1 MKKPSPLGRVAEH
14 KRGQERYGNISP
26 KLYRQSE
33 IVLYLFRHGFAV
45 PPSPEGK
52 AFIERSDFLKRKKKL
67 QESAGALA
75 AVCQL
80 RSGDTHPFGAVRGFV
95 PLGGG
100 EERVYREMREAIPVL
115 DAAVGKMVRLCGGF
129 SVQCKNPEA
138 QKKLNAFLQM
148 MPCGRGQMGIESFL
162 SGYLDSLLTYGRA
175 VGELVVAGGKLRAVC
190 WGDVTALEVQEGENP
205 LDVVL
210 WGVDEHGM
218 MRPLPYQQLLLFTTW
233 HPEPG
238 HPYGVSMFRGMPF
251 LADIL
256 LKIYN
261 TFGSNWERAGNVR
274 YSVICKGAEELDPGA
289 AQERGRAVASEWARA
304 MEDCKN
310 GTVRDFV
317 AVGDVEIKVI
327 GGEAPILDSQVPVRQ
342 ILEQLVAKTGLPP
355 FLLGLSWS
363 TTERMSA
370 QQADL
375 LTSELWALRRAVEP
389 AMRKICRMYL
399 ALEGLDDRV
408 EILWDDISL
417 QDITQ
422 EAQAD
427 LYRAQ
432 AEKYRAEAGR

>member
-1 MKKPSPLGRVAEH
+1 M
-14 KRGQERYGNISP
+14 
-26 KLYRQSE
+26 
-33 IVLYLFRHGFAV
+33 
-45 PPSPEGK
+45 
-52 AFIERSDFLKRKKKL
+52 KRKKKA
-67 QESAGALA
+67 SGPV

-80 RSGDTHPFGAVRGFV
+80 RHGDLHPFGAVRGFV

-100 EERVYREMREAIPVL
+100 EERIYREMREAIPVL

-129 SVQCKNPEA
+129 QVKCRNA
-138 QKKLNAFLQM
+138 QAQQRLNDFLTR

-190 WGDVTALEVQEGENP
+190 WGDVTALEVQEGENC

-210 WGVDEHGM
+210 WGMDERGR

-233 HPEPG
+233 HPEPA

-261 TFGSNWERAGNVR
+261 TIGSNWERAGNVR
-274 YSVICKGAEELDPGA
+274 YSVVCKGGEELEPA
-289 AQERGRAVASEWARA
+289 AVQERGKAVAEQWARA
-304 MEDCKN
+304 MEDSRN

-317 AVGDVEIKVI
+317 AVGDVEIRVI
-327 GGEAPILDSQVPVRQ
+327 GGEAPILDSEVPVRQ

-355 FLLGLSWS
+355 FLLGLNWS
-363 TTERMSA
+363 TTERMST

-375 LTSELWALRRAVEP
+375 LTSELWALRRTVEP
-389 AMRKICRMYL
+389 AMGKICRTFL

-408 EILWDDISL
+408 EIQWDDISL
-417 QDITQ
+417 QDIIQ
-422 EAQAD
+422 EAQAEV
-427 LYRAQ
+427 YRAQ
-432 AEKYRAEAGR
+432 AEKYRTEAGIQEE